1 MAKPAFRRG
10 LQQEFVDRLNH
21 MYRCGGWWSNLVDD
35 DELFLAI
42 RDDYINFY
50 FRGCS
55 VLKLSW
61 LSKKKEI
68 TGEIHYKYL
77 LKPSIKGSPYIKFR
91 ESRLALREDLRSMF
105 LDGLDDA
112 NELKRAVARYADAEK
127 EGVHDVVMRSENP
140 NVVDLEIAIR
150 DDKSSPRVDLA
161 AVHEDTRQPGTVK
174 LVFYEAKHFK
184 NKELR
189 SSTDQIRV
197 VDQMNNYSD
206 LIINNHDALHASYRQ
221 VCCNLFSLEGVG
233 RQNSERH
240 RILRDIATESKELK
254 IDDQPRLIAFGFDQD
269 QQEGKNWKPHAAKL
283 KNALGKER
291 TLFAGEAR
299 NIRLEKR

>member
-1 MAKPAFRRG
+1 
-10 LQQEFVDRLNH
+10 

>member
-42 RDDYINFY
+42 RDDFVNLY

-77 LKPSIKGSPYIKFR
+77 LKPSIKKPYIKFR
-91 ESRLALREDLRSMF
+91 ESRLALPEDLRSMF
-105 LDGLDDA
+105 LDGLDDT
-112 NELKRAVARYADAEK
+112 NELKRAVATYVDAEK
-127 EGVHDVVMRSENP
+127 EGVHDVVMSSENP
-140 NVVDLEIAIR
+140 NVLDLEIAIR
-150 DDKSSPRVDLA
+150 EGKSVPRIDLA
-161 AVHEDTRQPGTVK
+161 ALARDTDRSGSVK
-174 LVFYEAKHFK
+174 LVFYEAKHFQ
-184 NKELR
+184 NPELR
-189 SSTDQIRV
+189 SRTDTIPV

-206 LIINNHDALHASYRQ
+206 LIIKNRDALLASYRQ

-240 RILRDIATESKELK
+240 QILRDIATESKELE

-291 TLFAGEAR
+291 VLFAGEAGD
-299 NIRLEKR
+299 IRLEKR